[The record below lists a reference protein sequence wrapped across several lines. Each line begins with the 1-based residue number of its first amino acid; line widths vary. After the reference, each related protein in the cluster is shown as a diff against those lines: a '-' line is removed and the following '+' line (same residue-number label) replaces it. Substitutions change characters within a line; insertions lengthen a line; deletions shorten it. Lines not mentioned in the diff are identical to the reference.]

1 MNFLT
6 ILMSKLIILVGRVC
20 HKGSSLPGK
29 FALKINKNIFKYFKM
44 PKTIIAVT
52 GSSGKGS
59 TSSTIANV
67 LRQNGYRVVHNES
80 GANLLYGILT
90 LLLENS
96 NLRGEID
103 ADIIVYEVD
112 ERYTKYVF
120 KEVKPNY
127 VIITNITR
135 DQPPRQGNTDIVAN
149 EIKKALTN
157 DMHLILNGDEPN
169 LRQFVQENEVTYYG
183 IAKNKYSYKVSKFN
197 SLNTNYCPKCHSKLE
212 YNYYDF
218 EDSGDYYCP
227 KCDFKRPQIEYLVE
241 KIDYDK
247 CYIKING
254 TIVNIPYN
262 ILFAITNIA
271 AAFTMCSLLGISN
284 DKIGI
289 SINNIYKNKKLLN
302 KYNYKNRSITILNNK
317 NENSSTF
324 NQSLLYVSRFK
335 GQKVIIIGWKEI
347 SRRYKFDDLS
357 WLYDIEFELLK
368 KEEIEKI
375 ICVGI
380 NRYDIATRLKY
391 ADLEDKVVTFEK
403 LDEATQYIENKT
415 RGSIYAIVNF
425 DYVQPFYDLMSEGA
439 NK

>member
-1 MNFLT
+1 
-6 ILMSKLIILVGRVC
+6 
-20 HKGSSLPGK
+20 
-29 FALKINKNIFKYFKM
+29 
-44 PKTIIAVT
+44 
-52 GSSGKGS
+52 
-59 TSSTIANV
+59 
-67 LRQNGYRVVHNES
+67 
-80 GANLLYGILT
+80 
-90 LLLENS
+90 
-96 NLRGEID
+96 
-103 ADIIVYEVD
+103 
-112 ERYTKYVF
+112 
-120 KEVKPNY
+120 
-127 VIITNITR
+127 
-135 DQPPRQGNTDIVAN
+135 
-149 EIKKALTN
+149 
-157 DMHLILNGDEPN
+157 
-169 LRQFVQENEVTYYG
+169 
-183 IAKNKYSYKVSKFN
+183 
-197 SLNTNYCPKCHSKLE
+197 
-212 YNYYDF
+212 
-218 EDSGDYYCP
+218 
-227 KCDFKRPQIEYLVE
+227 
-241 KIDYDK
+241 
-247 CYIKING
+247 
-254 TIVNIPYN
+254 
-262 ILFAITNIA
+262 
-271 AAFTMCSLLGISN
+271 MCSLLGISN

-335 GQKVIIIGWKEI
+335 GQKVILIGWKEI